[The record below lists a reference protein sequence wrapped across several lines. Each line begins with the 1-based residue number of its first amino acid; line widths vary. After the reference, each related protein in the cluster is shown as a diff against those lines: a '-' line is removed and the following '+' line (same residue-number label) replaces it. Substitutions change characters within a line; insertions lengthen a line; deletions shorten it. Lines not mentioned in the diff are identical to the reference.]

1 MLWIE
6 LTEVLGITNNQT
18 WNWKRKKQKMKRN
31 FPSAL
36 AISWRLNISGSA
48 APHAVSRDAGAT
60 MCIQHYLCG
69 WPDKV
74 IYDRQVLL
82 TWIALLD
89 CSMKKR
95 RGYGV
100 LLEDLQ
106 GSTRRSDLSVSLQM
120 YTSKVGILRN
130 WDIMKLQVSWKSFLF
145 CSVHEKYTEYTI
157 SADLYSSRVIT
168 DSA

>member
-18 WNWKRKKQKMKRN
+18 WNWKRKKQKDETQFPKCPGN
-31 FPSAL
+31 FL
-36 AISWRLNISGSA
+36 AAKHFRIGCA
-48 APHAVSRDAGAT
+48 A
-60 MCIQHYLCG
+60 CG
-69 WPDKV
+69 FTRRWGNDV
-74 IYDRQVLL
+74 YTTLFMWL
-82 TWIALLD
+82 TWQSDIWSTGTIDLNRTIRLFNE
-89 CSMKKR
+89 KR